1 MLRINDHPIFASEAM
16 RRRKMLPW
24 WECVAMMAS
33 LSLLLWFAIVMI
45 AAVF

>member
-1 MLRINDHPIFASEAM
+1 MLRINGHPIFASEAM

-33 LSLLLWFAIVMI
+33 LSLLLWFTFIMI
-45 AAVF
+45 AGAF